1 MPRAT
6 KKPDEISLTP
16 AMTHILIALLE
27 GERHGYAIMQAIDEI
42 TAGEMRIG
50 PGTLYTSIRKLLDA
64 GLIGESGERPDSMD
78 DDERRRY
85 YRLSAE
91 GRRAAGQEIDRLSRL
106 LRFAKR
112 HAFTMHVIRA

>member
-1 MPRAT
+1 MPRAA
-6 KKPDEISLTP
+6 KKPNEVNLTP
-16 AMTHILIALLE
+16 AMAHILIALLE

-42 TAGEMRIG
+42 TDGEMRLG

-64 GLIGESGERPDSMD
+64 GLISESGERPQSID

-85 YRLSAE
+85 YRLSAD
-91 GRRAAGQEIDRLSRL
+91 GRRAAGQEVARLSRL

-112 HAFTMHVIRA
+112 YTFTTHAISA

>member
-1 MPRAT
+1 MSRAA
-6 KKPDEISLTP
+6 KKPDEVNLTP

-64 GLIGESGERPDSMD
+64 GLISESGERPDSMD

-91 GRRAAGQEIDRLSRL
+91 GRRAAGQEVARLSRL
-106 LRFAKR
+106 VRFAKR
-112 HAFTMHVIRA
+112 YTFSTHAIEA

>member
-1 MPRAT
+1 MSRAA
-6 KKPDEISLTP
+6 KRPDTVNLTP
-16 AMTHILIALLE
+16 AMVHILIALLE
-27 GERHGYAIMQAIDEI
+27 GERHGYAIMRAIDEI

-91 GRRAAGQEIDRLSRL
+91 GRRAASQEIDRLSRL

-112 HAFTMHVIRA
+112 HAFTTHTVTA